1 MNFVD
6 DVRLKVI
13 DALITKIDY
22 QSIVDNI
29 ILAVFVVFFA
39 VLGYFAGFIFSR
51 IVIRVLAMKK
61 LQNTLVKYGAITTE
75 LWNSI
80 IGFVAEYVKWLT
92 VLIVLDIVLQAVGI
106 FVLFPIS
113 NFAVRL
119 FALILCTILG
129 LLLGG
134 IAYKIIK
141 DFLIGVGLDRKL
153 DRYKLSESMEEV
165 TVSGIVAFIV
175 KWYVVLL
182 LLTTGL
188 QLFKPVISI
197 GGEDIIIL
205 QGMEELSSYIPRAV
219 LGFMLLLVAIIASDI
234 LSKNIKSRKISYSEE
249 ISLALEVL
257 IIFIAIVLALPLFG
271 FENVYMLEWAFLIL
285 TAGVSLGIGLGLAFA
300 FKEKIKDIVK

>member
-1 MNFVD
+1 MNTTDIAQMNFVD
-6 DVRLKVI
+6 
-13 DALITKIDY
+13 KIADTL
-22 QSIVDNI
+22 VNNI
-29 ILAVFVVFFA
+29 ILAGFVFLSA

-51 IVIRVLAMKK
+51 IVIRVFVMKE
-61 LQNTLVKYGAITTE
+61 LQNTLVRYGAITTE

-92 VLIVLDIVLQAVGI
+92 VLIVVDRALQLIGVS
-106 FVLFPIS
+106 VLFPILD
-113 NFAVRL
+113 FAVRL

-134 IAYKIIK
+134 IAHKIVK
-141 DFLIGVGLDRKL
+141 EFLVGVGLDRKL

-165 TVSGIVAFIV
+165 TVSGIVAFAV

-182 LLTTGL
+182 FLTTGL

-219 LGFMLLLVAIIASDI
+219 LGFMLLLVAIVASDI
-234 LSKNIKSRKISYSEE
+234 LSKSIKSRKISYSEE

-257 IIFIAIVLALPLFG
+257 IIFIAIVLALPFFG